1 MAHKHAELIKT
12 FREVYKGYISQGRNN
27 VNIDRNRIYFRLKT
41 MDIFKNLESQY
52 STQELLKVISDVQY
66 AIEDLWRYEE
76 DIHAATGIDIDKCKE
91 LLNSINIFCSIK
103 IK

>member
-1 MAHKHAELIKT
+1 MTT
-12 FREVYKGYISQGRNN
+12 FLNAIENQ
-27 VNIDRNRIYFRLKT
+27 
-41 MDIFKNLESQY
+41 ESQY

-66 AIEDLWRYEE
+66 AIEDLWLYEE